1 MRSILYE
8 QQAIIH
14 FPKTLHLCK
23 FNLNAGNGRNKFL
36 IEPKAIILS
45 AIDSMWVLWKLIAYG
60 MMISI
65 LRYLYSSKDIQDLRF
80 SSDFYSSLIFN
91 LELEAMGG

>member
-1 MRSILYE
+1 M
-8 QQAIIH
+8 
-14 FPKTLHLCK
+14 
-23 FNLNAGNGRNKFL
+23 
-36 IEPKAIILS
+36 IILS

-80 SSDFYSSLIFN
+80 SSDFYSSLNFN
-91 LELEAMGG
+91 IELKAMGDRTGEQGSE